1 MIFSLPVP
9 PGVNNL
15 FATVTIKGKS
25 RRIISREYKAW
36 REAAAGILS
45 RYTLDPLPK
54 PYGAHIRLNVNH
66 RCDIDGKPKAILD
79 ALVTAGIIVDDCWL
93 NKLIVERDRSVEACT
108 VEIWSIEDQL
118 HTVLGEVG

>member
-1 MIFSLPVP
+1 MLEFQLPVP

-15 FATVTIKGKS
+15 FATYNG

-36 REAAAGILS
+36 RGVAAGILS

-54 PYGAHIRLNVNH
+54 PYGCHIRLNVNH

-79 ALVTAGIIVDDCWL
+79 ALVTAKIISGDQWI
-93 NKLIVERDRSVEACT
+93 NKLIVDRDRSVEACH
-108 VEIWSIEDQL
+108 VEIWSLAGDME
-118 HTVLGEVG
+118 